1 MKFAA
6 VASRAALMA
15 LMAVLALMA
24 QSAAGAGLTVTVVD
38 RGGAAVEDAAVYA
51 EPVSARPPPPRG
63 KAVEIEQKERKFAP
77 LMTVVQVGGAINFP
91 NNDTVRHHVFSL
103 SQSKLFELK
112 LYAGVPANPVVF
124 DKAGAV
130 IVGCNIHDKMIAYIR
145 VVDTPWFGK
154 TDARGQVRIDGLPDG
169 EYRLKAWHHQLAN
182 LDVPAEQMVAARGDT
197 PALTLRLEMK
207 AGAR

>member
-1 MKFAA
+1 MS
-6 VASRAALMA
+6 VR
-15 LMAVLALMA
+15 AVLS
-24 QSAAGAGLTVTVVD
+24 SAVLIAVGPCLGAGLSVSVTDLKGVPL
-38 RGGAAVEDAAVYA
+38 EDAAVYL
-51 EPVSARPPPPRG
+51 EPIAGRAPPLRARG
-63 KAVEIEQKERKFAP
+63 IEIEQKSRKFTQ
-77 LMTVVQVGGAINFP
+77 LMTVVQVGQAIAFP

-207 AGAR
+207 AGAK